1 MGKMVVL
8 KLVVFRKYA
17 EGCLGGNWLKIIR
30 IALVRL
36 LLGVYSIKCTIRTT
50 IIVIIVIIVYKIAVQ
65 ILI

>member
-17 EGCLGGNWLKIIR
+17 KGCSGESWLKIIR

-36 LLGVYSIKCTIRTT
+36 LLGVSSIKCTIRTT
-50 IIVIIVIIVYKIAVQ
+50 IIIIIIIV
-65 ILI
+65 